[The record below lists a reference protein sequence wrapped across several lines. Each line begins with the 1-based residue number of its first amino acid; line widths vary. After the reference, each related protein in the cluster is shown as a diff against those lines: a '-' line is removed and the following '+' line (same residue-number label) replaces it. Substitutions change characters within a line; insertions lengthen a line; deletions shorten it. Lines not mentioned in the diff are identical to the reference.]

1 VAEDPTITRRDGLLL
16 GAGWLL
22 AGGAAAQAGQSPT
35 STASQTASP
44 TDLPS
49 DAAAAFRELRAGATV
64 LLLRHAQTE
73 AGVGDPPGWR
83 LGDCASQRNL
93 SAAGRLQAAAI
104 GALFRQQRLRPRAV
118 RSSPWCRCID
128 TARLAFG
135 SAEPWS
141 ALASFFDDRSSEPAQ
156 TSSLLEAL
164 ARAPATGFEVWV
176 THMVNI
182 VALSSESVAMG
193 EALVVSRD
201 GGRIHNR
208 ARLKPPPG
216 PT

>member
-1 VAEDPTITRRDGLLL
+1 MAENSSITRRDGLLL
-16 GAGWLL
+16 GAGFVL
-22 AGGAAAQAGQSPT
+22 AGGAAAQVVQPPG
-35 STASQTASP
+35 TASP
-44 TDLPS
+44 TDQHTDS
-49 DAAAAFRELRAGATV
+49 GAAFRALRAGAAV
-64 LLLRHAQTE
+64 LLLRHAQTDP
-73 AGVGDPPGWR
+73 GVGDPPGWR

-93 SAAGRLQAAAI
+93 SAAGRAQAAAI
-104 GALFRQQRLRPRAV
+104 GTLLRKQRLTPRAV

-128 TARLAFG
+128 TAQLAFG
-135 SAEPWS
+135 RAEPWA

-164 ARAPATGFEVWV
+164 AKVPASGFEVWV

-182 VALSSESVAMG
+182 VALSGESVLMG
-193 EALVVSRD
+193 EGLVVSLA

-208 ARLKPPPG
+208 ARMKPPPG